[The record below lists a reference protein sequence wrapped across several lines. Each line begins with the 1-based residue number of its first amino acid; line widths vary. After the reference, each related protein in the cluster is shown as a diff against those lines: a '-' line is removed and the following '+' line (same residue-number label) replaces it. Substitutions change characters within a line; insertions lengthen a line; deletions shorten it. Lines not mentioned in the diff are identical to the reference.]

1 MLKAFHFLNW
11 NLRVKSSVEEE
22 EEDGRKEATPR
33 DMSST
38 SEKSRERSAPPL
50 ASGND
55 VTPRKEEKVKDV
67 KKQPVQ
73 DQTSIFAK
81 TKKRGATEGL
91 QTTTPKSRKT
101 GNESG
106 GKLFRSSLQGYI
118 SCKPKA
124 SDDRDRNRTARAS
137 KLDAGPTVTVHY
149 GIDPTTASKVNT
161 QETNC
166 IFPEH
171 KQLLLDC
178 LVDGTVKINQ
188 NGRNIIDERDLGAL
202 LGGHPR
208 DKDNYLN
215 NFVIDAYLNVLIKN
229 RPPTMK
235 AESLEWE
242 EFETKPVKEVLKS
255 KAAIL
260 EQDVVMVPCNS
271 GHSEHWFLLV
281 LLPREKKIVALDSK
295 AGAFTKPTVESA
307 ITKMWNCLQ
316 QLDAG
321 LDMSEWCFSCN
332 SQQDIP
338 QQQNGFDCGV
348 YVCAYARCLVL
359 QSPMV
364 SGCSLQSFRKHMILE
379 LHQQEVERLD
389 GQAINEGKYYAVEYQ
404 KAFYFGR
411 ALKCQNDSLIK
422 FKFLHSTGARVF
434 DWPRRDDIDTCHKSC
449 VFYGPVAIEGVGP
462 FTLPQ
467 LTEAEH
473 VYQHLRKSRKTS

>member
-1 MLKAFHFLNW
+1 M
-11 NLRVKSSVEEE
+11 
-22 EEDGRKEATPR
+22 
-33 DMSST
+33 
-38 SEKSRERSAPPL
+38 
-50 ASGND
+50 
-55 VTPRKEEKVKDV
+55 
-67 KKQPVQ
+67 
-73 DQTSIFAK
+73 
-81 TKKRGATEGL
+81 
-91 QTTTPKSRKT
+91 
-101 GNESG
+101 
-106 GKLFRSSLQGYI
+106 
-118 SCKPKA
+118 
-124 SDDRDRNRTARAS
+124 
-137 KLDAGPTVTVHY
+137 
-149 GIDPTTASKVNT
+149 
-161 QETNC
+161 
-166 IFPEH
+166 
-171 KQLLLDC
+171 
-178 LVDGTVKINQ
+178 
-188 NGRNIIDERDLGAL
+188 
-202 LGGHPR
+202 
-208 DKDNYLN
+208 
-215 NFVIDAYLNVLIKN
+215 NVLIKN

-411 ALKCQNDSLIK
+411 ALKCQNNSLIK

-462 FTLPQ
+462 FMLPQ